1 MKLGGKTR
9 DVESFVDQLK
19 SEGEKVITPS
29 NNITPSS
36 IKTPAI
42 KSDIDEYDKVI
53 CI

>member
-19 SEGEKVITPS
+19 SEGENVITPVKNS
-29 NNITPSS
+29 MAQQG

-42 KSDIDEYDKVI
+42 KSDIDE
-53 CI
+53 